1 MGAVERLRE
10 LGAGREILGE
20 PAPRERDG
28 LLVSPRN
35 ADLAPEERAAA
46 PAVFRALLAGQ
57 LLYGLGERKSA
68 KILKA
73 VRLAL
78 EMEPGL
84 TVEAARRRGRFD
96 APDCGKNQRAGGLDR
111 GRLGGQDPRRG
122 QRPARVSALIPI
134 RNSFFT

>member
-1 MGAVERLRE
+1 VGAVERLRE
-10 LGAGREILGE
+10 LGAGREILGQ

-35 ADLAPEERAAA
+35 AELTPEERAAA

-78 EMEPGL
+78 EMEPIL
-84 TVEAARRRGRFD
+84 AVEALDVVDPATLRTVERADGPAVLIAA
-96 APDCGKNQRAGGLDR
+96 AWAGQTLLADSV
-111 GRLGGQDPRRG
+111 RLEPTR
-122 QRPARVSALIPI
+122 
-134 RNSFFT
+134 

>member
-1 MGAVERLRE
+1 VGAVERLRE

-20 PAPRERDG
+20 IGLREKDG

-35 ADLAPEERAAA
+35 ADLSPDERRAA

-57 LLYGLGERKSA
+57 LLYGLGEKKSA

-84 TVEAARRRGRFD
+84 TVEAVDVVDAVTLRSLEKINGPAVLIAAAWAGRTLLSD
-96 APDCGKNQRAGGLDR
+96 SVLLNR
-111 GRLGGQDPRRG
+111 
-122 QRPARVSALIPI
+122 
-134 RNSFFT
+134 

>member
-1 MGAVERLRE
+1 VGAVERLRE

-20 PAPRERDG
+20 IAPRETDG

-35 ADLAPEERAAA
+35 ADLSPDERRAA

-68 KILKA
+68 KLLRA

-84 TVEAARRRGRFD
+84 TVEAVDVVDAATLRSLEKVNVPAVLIAAAWAGKTLLSDSVLLGR
-96 APDCGKNQRAGGLDR
+96 
-111 GRLGGQDPRRG
+111 
-122 QRPARVSALIPI
+122 
-134 RNSFFT
+134 

>member
-1 MGAVERLRE
+1 VGTVERLRG

-20 PAPRERDG
+20 AAPREKDG

-35 ADLAPEERAAA
+35 ADLSPEERRAA

-68 KILKA
+68 KLLKA

-84 TVEAARRRGRFD
+84 RVESLDVVEPVSLRSVEKINDSAILIAAAWAGRTLLAD
-96 APDCGKNQRAGGLDR
+96 SVRLDPTR
-111 GRLGGQDPRRG
+111 
-122 QRPARVSALIPI
+122 
-134 RNSFFT
+134 